1 MQNELIFWR
10 KAIKICQMLCNNQEL
25 YRSMRDR
32 NNDRETEILRC
43 CEEHEMGNPWHPLL
57 LLQAA

>member
-10 KAIKICQMLCNNQEL
+10 KAIQICQMLCKNQEL

-32 NNDRETEILRC
+32 INDRENR
-43 CEEHEMGNPWHPLL
+43 NPAML
-57 LLQAA
+57 